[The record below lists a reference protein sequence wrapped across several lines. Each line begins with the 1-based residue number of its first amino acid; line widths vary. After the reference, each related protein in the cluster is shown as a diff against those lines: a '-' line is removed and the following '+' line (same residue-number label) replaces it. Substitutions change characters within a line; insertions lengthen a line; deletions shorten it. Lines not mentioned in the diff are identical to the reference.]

1 MTIKNAH
8 TAAKIALCD
17 PLLTLSVPAAVTAA
31 TGMDALTHAIEAY
44 TALCAEPIADA
55 AALYAVELI
64 AGSLPAAFRD
74 GANIEARSRML
85 MGSVLAGIAFSHAD
99 VASVHC
105 IAEALGGR
113 YDLPHGLCNAV
124 ILPHVM
130 EYNMDHCRERYGRIG
145 RAMGLKA
152 DGEGPRTTAAA
163 TTAAVAAVEAVRQL
177 ARDLGLPRFPELGVR
192 REDYPAIAAASERNG
207 SNASN
212 PRPMNQQNY
221 LELLNLMGAA

>member
-55 AALYAVELI
+55 AALYAVERI

-74 GANIEARSRML
+74 GANVEARSRRL
-85 MGSVLAGIAFSHAD
+85 MGSVLAGNAFSHAD

-113 YDLPHGLCNAV
+113 YDLAHGLCNAV

-130 EYNMDHCRERYGRIG
+130 EYNMDYCRERYGRIG
-145 RAMGLKA
+145 GGLKA
-152 DGEGPRTTAAA
+152 EGAR
-163 TTAAVAAVEAVRQL
+163 AAVEAVRRL
-177 ARDLGLPRFPELGVR
+177 ACDLGLPRFPELGVKP
-192 REDYPAIAAASERNG
+192 EDYPAIAAASERNG

-212 PRPMNQQNY
+212 PRPMNRQNY
-221 LELLNLMGAA
+221 LELLNRMGAA